1 MKKHNYFSF
10 TRSLTCTLALF
21 TLLLVHDMAYAQEP
35 CGDLLKN
42 EEWTRGIDEIV
53 QKLGTGQD
61 LDSARIRSKELFEIC
76 SQSPTLNYLTGRL
89 AEERKN
95 MVDALYYYQK
105 ASEYTYV
112 FAVEPEL
119 AKEIWYK
126 RYLAENPDLSAE
138 EVDGLKQKIDE
149 QTKELAR
156 LRRADE
162 NYSAMRET
170 KAFEDTVLMWTGAG
184 TGLVGLAVAG
194 AGVGLVL
201 KSKEAPC
208 DIKLVSEKTETKA
221 TRVQSDVKSSY
232 LAGWALVGA
241 GGALAVT
248 GAILAGVYGYR
259 VSHQNGDSDFSFQ
272 VSPVGAAFNMTF

>member
-1 MKKHNYFSF
+1 MKKRYYFSH
-10 TRSLTCTLALF
+10 TRFLACPL
-21 TLLLVHDMAYAQEP
+21 TLLMWLFVHNTALAQEP

-42 EEWTRGIDEIV
+42 GAWTNGINEIV
-53 QKLGTGQD
+53 QKLGTGED
-61 LDSARIRSKELFEIC
+61 LDTAWIKSKELFEIC

-89 AEERKN
+89 AEERQNK
-95 MVDALYYYQK
+95 VDALYYYQK

-149 QTKELAR
+149 QTTELAR
-156 LRRADE
+156 LRRVEE
-162 NYSAMRET
+162 NYSVMRET
-170 KAFEDTVLMWTGAG
+170 KAFEDKVLMWTGAG

-194 AGVGLVL
+194 AGIGLVM

-221 TRVQSDVKSSY
+221 TRIQSDVKVSY
-232 LAGWALVGA
+232 LTGWTLVGA
-241 GGALAVT
+241 GSALAIT

-259 VSHQNGDSDFSFQ
+259 VTHQNGDNNYSFQ
-272 VSPVGAAFNMTF
+272 VSPVGAAFSMTF